1 MGNGLPEIYIGIAFG
16 KNAFLRAHMD
26 HNYTYSIAQVQIV
39 KTEYRVDNLVACY
52 LCFPRLGFAV
62 PLLPGDFLLFNALES
77 HCILSHCNTDQD
89 VKALTYIQCH
99 AT

>member
-1 MGNGLPEIYIGIAFG
+1 
-16 KNAFLRAHMD
+16 
-26 HNYTYSIAQVQIV
+26 
-39 KTEYRVDNLVACY
+39 
-52 LCFPRLGFAV
+52 
-62 PLLPGDFLLFNALES
+62 LPGDFLLFNALES